1 MKYKCVNSFTVD
13 NYNETG
19 MITEERVEISRGSIW
34 ERYNETDIIGAGVHL
49 DNPETMEWL
58 EISENDLKEYFE
70 LLT

>member
-34 ERYNETDIIGAGVHL
+34 ERDNETDIIGAGVHL